1 MNIRSIPTAA
11 LALLLLSSTAAC
23 AKAEP
28 PNHSAPTSVAAGP
41 AGAMGGAG
49 GEARLRDASRA
60 RIVTVDMAITVDKV
74 DVAARE
80 LRAEVERSGG
90 WVADGSVSGD
100 GDDRVGRFD
109 LRVPAAEV
117 DGVRARVRA
126 MGDVTNDAEKV
137 EDVTEQRADVAARLR
152 AARAQEKRVLELMS
166 GKTATLRE
174 VIEAEQELARVR
186 ENVERL
192 EAQERAL
199 EGKIAMA
206 TVHVSFGT
214 RHAQAWQ
221 TPGASLA
228 RSARTGAR
236 GAAALAVYGGMILAT
251 VGPTLA
257 PIAAV
262 AFAVAMFVRRRRRAT
277 LAALAG

>member
-1 MNIRSIPTAA
+1 MNTRSILTLT
-11 LALLLLSSTAAC
+11 LATLLLSSTAAC

-28 PNHSAPTSVAAGP
+28 PTRSEAASVAATP
-41 AGAMGGAG
+41 AAGGAG
-49 GEARLRDASRA
+49 GEGRLREAGRA
-60 RIVTVDMAITVDKV
+60 RIVTVDMAVSVDKV
-74 DVAARE
+74 DVAARD
-80 LRAEVERSGG
+80 LRQEVERVGG

-100 GDDRVGRFD
+100 GDDRFGRFD

-117 DGVRARVRA
+117 DAVRAKVRA
-126 MGDVTNDAEKV
+126 MGDATTDSEKV

-152 AARAQEKRVLELMS
+152 AARAQEKRILELMS

-192 EAQERAL
+192 EAQEKTL
-199 EGKIAMA
+199 EGRIAMA
-206 TVHVSFGT
+206 TVRVAFAT

-228 RSARTGAR
+228 RSARNGAR
-236 GAAALAVYGGMILAT
+236 GAAALAVYGGMVLAT

-262 AFAVAMFVRRRRRAT
+262 AFAVALFVRRRRRAA